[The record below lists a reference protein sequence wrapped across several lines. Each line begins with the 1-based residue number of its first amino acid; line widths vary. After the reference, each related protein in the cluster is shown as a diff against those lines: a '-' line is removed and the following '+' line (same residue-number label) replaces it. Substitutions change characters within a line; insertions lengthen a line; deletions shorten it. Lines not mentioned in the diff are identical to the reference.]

1 MQFQS
6 DLCGKRVLA
15 ARNEAASVT
24 GAAYMAGIAAGLYDE
39 GSLFEKQ
46 EWAVYDAQ
54 RPKEEREK
62 RIQRWKQA
70 VGRALTFPSGLLECL
85 HMEYWL
91 ARCHR
96 AVCEKGHSEA
106 DRRYGTVV
114 L

>member
-54 RPKEEREK
+54 MPKEEREK
-62 RIQRWKQA
+62 RKQLWKQA
-70 VGRALTFPSGLLECL
+70 VGMALTFPSGLL
-85 HMEYWL
+85 
-91 ARCHR
+91 
-96 AVCEKGHSEA
+96 
-106 DRRYGTVV
+106 
-114 L
+114 